1 MIDTFADSQGD
12 SGGPLMC
19 LREES
24 MTTVLCGVVT
34 GGDSLC
40 RTRDD
45 HPAFYTR
52 VSEYREWIRQ
62 RIDGMKRKSN
72 QLHL

>member
-1 MIDTFADSQGD
+1 MIETFADSQGD

-40 RTRDD
+40 RIRDD

-52 VSEYREWIRQ
+52 VSEYLEWIRKK
-62 RIDGMKRKSN
+62 IDGMNEWDSS
-72 QLHL
+72 L

>member
-1 MIDTFADSQGD
+1 
-12 SGGPLMC
+12 MC

-34 GGDSLC
+34 GGDSSC
-40 RTRDD
+40 RIRDD

-62 RIDGMKRKSN
+62 RIDGMKKKIQPTAFMKIR
-72 QLHL
+72 HLV